1 MQNPALYEM
10 PPNIRRGILLVG
22 HGTREKQ
29 GTDEFFELARR
40 LTELCPLPVAASLLE
55 FQEPTIA
62 QAWDSLAGQDVQHI
76 HVAPLL
82 LFAAGHAKSDIPDE
96 VAKASANTIG
106 ITHDQ
111 CLPLSR
117 AESIVRLVQRRI
129 ETTLHAIE
137 TAASRTAILMVGR
150 GSHDPCARSDM
161 FVLSEL
167 IRHRIPAA
175 SVHTAFYAMTTP
187 TVPAMLDQIAN
198 HPDIHAI
205 VVHPHLLFQGR
216 LFDAIARQC
225 EEAAARHP
233 EVQIHLSN
241 YLGPVD
247 EIACALARRVGVEP
261 RQIESQAERRL

>member
-1 MQNPALYEM
+1 MVDVPA
-10 PPNIRRGILLVG
+10 NIRRGILLIG

-29 GTDEFFELARR
+29 GTDEFFELSQR
-40 LTELCPLPVAASLLE
+40 LANLCPYPVAASLLE

-62 QAWDSLAGQDVQHI
+62 QAWDSLVRQQVQHI

-96 VAKASANTIG
+96 IAKASAKTLG

-111 CLPLSR
+111 CIPLSR
-117 AESIVRLVQRRI
+117 ARSIVELVQKRI
-129 ETTLHAIE
+129 ETTLHSVPTPAF
-137 TAASRTAILMVGR
+137 RTAILMVGR

-161 FVLSEL
+161 LVLSEL
-167 IRHRIPAA
+167 IRSRIPVA

-187 TVPAMLDQIAN
+187 TVPEMLDEIASQ
-198 HPDIHAI
+198 PGIGSI

-216 LFDAIARQC
+216 LFDAIAKQC
-225 EEAAARHP
+225 EEAASRHP
-233 EVQIHLSN
+233 GVKFHLSN

-247 EIACALARRVGVEP
+247 EIACAIAHRIGFQPNQLELP
-261 RQIESQAERRL
+261 RGIHL